1 MRKAI
6 TAEERLIVTLRYLAT
21 GRSLEDLKFSAIISP
36 QALGNI
42 IPETCDCIYKALK
55 KKYLKFPNTVEEW
68 EKIARD
74 YNSRWNFPNCGG
86 SIDGSNLNQANIYTA
101 AETNKKHPAGTSNDT
116 CTMYT
121 IMESRQAYQQELS
134 KSNNGRQSCHASVN
148 YQVYNPNETNIY
160 TTAENIVSGNDTSYN
175 EHAAG
180 PSNDTTFNIR
190 TENNSHQA
198 SRQDLSEFVTFQ
210 K

>member
-86 SIDGSNLNQANIYTA
+86 SIDDTGDIVKGDWRNGVMLDGLRPNLNRNSSLEA
-101 AETNKKHPAGTSNDT
+101 K
-116 CTMYT
+116 
-121 IMESRQAYQQELS
+121 
-134 KSNNGRQSCHASVN
+134 
-148 YQVYNPNETNIY
+148 
-160 TTAENIVSGNDTSYN
+160 EN
-175 EHAAG
+175 
-180 PSNDTTFNIR
+180 
-190 TENNSHQA
+190 
-198 SRQDLSEFVTFQ
+198 
-210 K
+210 